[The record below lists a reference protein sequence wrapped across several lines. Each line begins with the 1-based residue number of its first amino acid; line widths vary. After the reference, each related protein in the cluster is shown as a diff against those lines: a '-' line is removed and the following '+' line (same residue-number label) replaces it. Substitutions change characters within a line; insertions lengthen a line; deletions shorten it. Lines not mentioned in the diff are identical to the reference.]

1 MLFSNNEFPPS
12 LVSVA
17 LSINFGSLARRR
29 NGLDTKSRKG
39 RILAKLLR
47 VVEKKSSVDKF
58 DRVQE
63 YIIGSSDWVTYKYSY
78 KLSYCRRVN
87 SVIAV
92 WDSIPTLSAS
102 GIGRRDDLDRRVEKV
117 EGNDI
122 VGGEKWYR
130 LDNDNNSCWKK
141 GKLNAGCSHGAGT
154 NKRGLKASI
163 VL

>member
-29 NGLDTKSRKG
+29 NGLDTKLRKG

-63 YIIGSSDWVTYKYSY
+63 YIIGSSD
-78 KLSYCRRVN
+78 
-87 SVIAV
+87 
-92 WDSIPTLSAS
+92 
-102 GIGRRDDLDRRVEKV
+102 
-117 EGNDI
+117 
-122 VGGEKWYR
+122 
-130 LDNDNNSCWKK
+130 
-141 GKLNAGCSHGAGT
+141 
-154 NKRGLKASI
+154 
-163 VL
+163 